1 MKRYTLPENI
11 DLGRV
16 ILWQYNNATRLQN
29 IVSMLEALVNK
40 ASLSLW
46 TKSTEAFN
54 LDTEMPSEDDA
65 DFTMRMHGLYA
76 LANLFD
82 IQVPANLE
90 LKPDVLRR
98 YIKGKIWLMDSDAS
112 VTDINKWLSIT
123 FPDVPGIQVQDN
135 LDMTIQYRVPS
146 NMEEDYPEDYTL
158 FSIEGFLP
166 HPAGVKIGNLL
177 DEKERIFGYSTKP
190 YDIEDESDESDD
202 QGFLRGAFDTSHFT
216 GEDSP
221 DVALSFSLGE
231 RLLQSG
237 IAYDVF
243 FTSATQREVDASHE
257 IPWIYNGYSTTF
269 NLAQNSPLYRASS
282 YTQFVLDPT
291 AEDAFIHDF
300 IIDENNNKYWFIC
313 VMALASSKGW
323 DAPTGYYAKGDTITV
338 SEHEFSIL
346 YVPLYGIESKVLLD
360 WGEDISDI
368 SDASDESDEGPT
380 VWVMSSLG
388 NPMPPIVVPPNREA
402 EMLAFDGY
410 VRDAG
415 GGSLVK
421 YYDADGNSVRA
432 WDLETGATLTAQW
445 RTFSYTILA
454 KTEAGATLSRTTA
467 TYGGWTQI
475 SPPSIAGY
483 TFDGWMATGYDRSTA
498 QYSHDEGATV
508 ESMDSAEPMRIP
520 VDANGRVSFRN
531 LIPSDGDTVTITAIL
546 TPDDPSDSSDSS
558 DSSDESSTI

>member
-146 NMEEDYPEDYTL
+146 NMEEDYPDDYTL

-368 SDASDESDEGPT
+368 SDASDESDTGPT
-380 VWVMSSLG
+380 VWVKASLG
-388 NPMPPIVVPPNREA
+388 NPMPPIVVPPARTE
-402 EMLAFDGY
+402 EFLAFNGY
-410 VRDAG
+410 VRKIDEDT
-415 GGSLVK
+415 SVE
-421 YYDADGNSVRA
+421 YYNSEGQSVRA
-432 WDLETGATLTAQW
+432 WDLESGATLMAKW
-445 RTFSYTILA
+445 RPFSYVIR
-454 KTEAGATLSRTTA
+454 TEKEDGSRISEVTA
-467 TYGGWTQI
+467 EYGSWTEI
-475 SPPSIAGY
+475 PAPSIPGY
-483 TFDGWMATGYDRSTA
+483 TFNGWIATGYDKTTA
-498 QYSHDEGATV
+498 KYSLDQGTTPV
-508 ESMDSAEPMRIP
+508 SMDADEPMNIP
-520 VDANGRVSFRN
+520 VDANGRVSFLNLTPMDRYTVN
-531 LIPSDGDTVTITAIL
+531 LTAVLIPDDTSDD
-546 TPDDPSDSSDSS
+546 
-558 DSSDESSTI
+558 SSTI